1 MRPRHIWHFSGAHNS
16 SVWLQLW
23 HLEGRRKV
31 IRNEPEEVNWEQM
44 IKVIISS
51 LGKETQDCKQ
61 GSRVL
66 KQPGKP
72 GAFEFRILRAV

>member
-1 MRPRHIWHFSGAHNS
+1 M
-16 SVWLQLW
+16 
-23 HLEGRRKV
+23 

-61 GSRVL
+61 SSRVL
-66 KQPGKP
+66 KQP